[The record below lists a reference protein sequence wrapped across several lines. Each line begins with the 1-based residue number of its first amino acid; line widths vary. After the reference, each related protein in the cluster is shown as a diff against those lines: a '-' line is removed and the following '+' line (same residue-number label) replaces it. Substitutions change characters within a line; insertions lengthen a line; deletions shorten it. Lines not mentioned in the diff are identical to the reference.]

1 MKELRRYNF
10 DGLAIVS
17 TVATTAFV
25 PGALASSA
33 EVSLSVATC
42 LDVQLQHGYHASI
55 TCLDISSRAFD
66 ITLLASLIH
75 AQHC

>member
-42 LDVQLQHGYHASI
+42 LDVQLQHGSI

-66 ITLLASLIH
+66 ITLLLRL
-75 AQHC
+75 